1 MTTIAQFPG
10 ELLTKALVRY
20 VEVPGLAGELALITL
35 DNGED
40 HTKPST
46 FGPGGLLSLD
56 AALDEIEAHTPAV
69 AAIAVGHP
77 LASSGVRLM
86 TQLARQFADHSEVRY
101 GLTAMCVGF
110 GMGGAV
116 IWENPGWDGRE

>member
-1 MTTIAQFPG
+1 MSTVTTIAQFPG

-69 AAIAVGHP
+69 AAIAVTGKPFILAVGADLTGIPHIPDRATAVELGRLGHRVFRR
-77 LASSGVRLM
+77 LHDSSVPTFRM
-86 TQLARQFADHSEVRY
+86 
-101 GLTAMCVGF
+101 
-110 GMGGAV
+110 
-116 IWENPGWDGRE
+116 